1 MLPLLREAG
10 YEVTG
15 TTRVASRAEELRAA
29 GITPVVVDVYDRAA
43 LGAAMLAARPDVVV
57 HQLTDLPHGLKA
69 ELMAEGLIRNARLRI
84 EGTRNLVD
92 AALGAGV
99 RRLVAQSIAFV
110 YAPGREPHDESDP
123 LNSPAEEPWRSTM
136 EGVVT
141 LERLAT
147 TTSGLDG
154 LVLRYGMFYGPGTGF
169 EAAAGQ
175 AGGACR
181 RGGAGGDARDRAR
194 GAGNLQRRRGR
205 RRGIDRQSAPRVELG
220 PELQAEK
227 LRSALICARQAV
239 TPFSPSVV
247 DISVIPSESA
257 SRGTPDLSAPRLSRY
272 SPGKIGVLRLAQR
285 SLRMTQKRASPDEHC
300 FCPR

>member
-15 TTRVASRAEELRAA
+15 TTRIASRAEELRAA
-29 GITPVVVDVYDRAA
+29 GITPVIVNVYDRAA

-154 LVLRYGMFYGPGTGF
+154 LVLRYGMFYGLGTGF
-169 EAAAGQ
+169 EAAAGKPAVHVDAAAQ
-175 AGGACR
+175 AAML
-181 RGGAGGDARDRAR
+181 AIAR
-194 GAGNLQRRRGR
+194 GAP
-205 RRGIDRQSAPRVELG
+205 GIYNVAEDDGAVSIARARHELG
-220 PELQAEK
+220 WDPSFRLEN
-227 LRSALICARQAV
+227 SALR
-239 TPFSPSVV
+239 
-247 DISVIPSESA
+247 
-257 SRGTPDLSAPRLSRY
+257 
-272 SPGKIGVLRLAQR
+272 
-285 SLRMTQKRASPDEHC
+285 
-300 FCPR
+300 

>member
-15 TTRVASRAEELRAA
+15 TTRIASRAEELRAA
-29 GITPVVVDVYDRAA
+29 GITPVIVNVYDRAA

-169 EAAAGQ
+169 EAAAGKPAVHVDAAAQ
-175 AGGACR
+175 AAML
-181 RGGAGGDARDRAR
+181 AIAR
-194 GAGNLQRRRGR
+194 GAP
-205 RRGIDRQSAPRVELG
+205 GIYNVAEDDGAVSIARARHELG
-220 PELQAEK
+220 WDPSFRLK
-227 LRSALICARQAV
+227 NSALR
-239 TPFSPSVV
+239 
-247 DISVIPSESA
+247 
-257 SRGTPDLSAPRLSRY
+257 
-272 SPGKIGVLRLAQR
+272 
-285 SLRMTQKRASPDEHC
+285 
-300 FCPR
+300 